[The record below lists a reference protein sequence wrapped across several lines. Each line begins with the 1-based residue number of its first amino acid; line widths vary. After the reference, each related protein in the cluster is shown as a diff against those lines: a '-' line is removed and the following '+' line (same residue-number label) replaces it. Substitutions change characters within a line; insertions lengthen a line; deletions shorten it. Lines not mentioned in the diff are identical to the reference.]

1 LWGRG
6 FGGRLV
12 RRIAHEQSFPHERLA
27 LPEEALA
34 VLVHLRPESHFIERA
49 VQADL
54 VFRALDEHDV
64 AVARPTNALVA
75 DRFSRD
81 LHDETRMENE
91 GP

>member
-1 LWGRG
+1 LWRRG
-6 FGGRLV
+6 FARWLLARV
-12 RRIAHEQSFPHERLA
+12 THEQAFPHERLA

-81 LHDETRMENE
+81 LHDETQMENE